1 MEHLLPKY
9 YQPLKTKKE
18 PKKDLSEWEKA
29 KKLYEE
35 KSFKKAIIAVFNY
48 NNKNTLKGVDLTK
61 DINITRFH
69 GDIALD
75 ISIDNSEL
83 TVSAKMVSIDKDTN
97 VVALLRRVAE
107 INFALLDYVS
117 ITFENNLL
125 SMNYV
130 EKIDRCKP
138 LKVNWI
144 LQEFLFAGD
153 EHLNEF
159 IEKYN
164 AKSLS
169 LVKKEELTTAQQEK
183 VLKAIRGYLSE
194 YDSYVDYFENN
205 GRSSYVWDIALI
217 TLYKISNMNYL
228 NGYLKYE
235 LINKIS
241 ILNNEKIE
249 FKDKLIEAKKYIKSL
264 QEKSDEFYLERMFFR
279 EDIISLLKISSVDI
293 LKEYLGG
300 YFDSLAKYESEQNDF
315 AKVYYLQVIFLR
327 VIYNYNISAYQ
338 KKQIEKALRRIA
350 KDNIKKGSENLII
363 LYNKFMRKEI
373 KERYSFKFTTAK
385 LFYLLIIGIVS
396 VEVINALFK

>member
-1 MEHLLPKY
+1 
-9 YQPLKTKKE
+9 
-18 PKKDLSEWEKA
+18 
-29 KKLYEE
+29 
-35 KSFKKAIIAVFNY
+35 
-48 NNKNTLKGVDLTK
+48 
-61 DINITRFH
+61 
-69 GDIALD
+69 
-75 ISIDNSEL
+75 
-83 TVSAKMVSIDKDTN
+83 MVAIDKDTN

-396 VEVINALFK
+396 VDVIDALFK